1 MSFSAD
7 ELIQSS
13 EKKLLDTF
21 GEVDEIAFHNQGR
34 LLESFRENRVTEE
47 FFNTRTGYAIDD
59 AGRDTLDKLFAQL
72 ADAEAACLR
81 MQFVSGTHALACGI
95 LGNLRP
101 GDKMVGLT
109 GLPYD
114 TLQPVVGITGNA
126 PGSVT
131 NIGASYTQIDMADAL
146 ADQAALEEMID
157 QVRPA
162 RMYHIQKS
170 RGYSMSRRTYGNSEI
185 KRMIDAVRSRDPG
198 AIVLV
203 DNCYGEFVERD
214 EPTAYGADLIVGSMI
229 KNPGGGLA
237 ICGAYIAGRR
247 ECVEAS
253 LSRLTAPGVA
263 GHIGHNYGQGR
274 LLYQGLFM
282 APTVVASAVKGAHLM
297 ASVFEE
303 LGFRVS
309 PRPGETR
316 FDIIQSIE
324 LGSPERLINF
334 CRALQRFSPVDAHVD
349 PEPAHMPGY
358 EDQIIM
364 AGGTFVEGSTIEFS
378 ADAPLRPPYAVYAQ
392 GGLSYLHVKCSIAG
406 ALNLSLTGELP
417 FHRP

>member
-1 MSFSAD
+1 
-7 ELIQSS
+7 
-13 EKKLLDTF
+13 
-21 GEVDEIAFHNQGR
+21 
-34 LLESFRENRVTEE
+34 
-47 FFNTRTGYAIDD
+47 
-59 AGRDTLDKLFAQL
+59 
-72 ADAEAACLR
+72 
-81 MQFVSGTHALACGI
+81 
-95 LGNLRP
+95 
-101 GDKMVGLT
+101 
-109 GLPYD
+109 
-114 TLQPVVGITGNA
+114 
-126 PGSVT
+126 
-131 NIGASYTQIDMADAL
+131 MA
-146 ADQAALEEMID
+146 
-157 QVRPA
+157 
-162 RMYHIQKS
+162 
-170 RGYSMSRRTYGNSEI
+170 RRTYSNAEI
-185 KRMIDAVRSRDPG
+185 KCMIDAVRSRDPG
-198 AIVLV
+198 ALVLV

-214 EPTAYGADLIVGSMI
+214 EPTAGGADMIVGSLI

-237 ICGAYIAGRR
+237 ICGAYIAGSKS
-247 ECVEAS
+247 CVVAA
-253 LSRLTAPGVA
+253 LSRLTAPGVG

-282 APTVVASAVKGAHLM
+282 APSVVASAIKGAHLLS
-297 ASVFEE
+297 SVFEE

-309 PRPGETR
+309 PRPGEPR

-392 GGLSYLHVKCSIAG
+392 GGLSYLHVKCSVAG
-406 ALNLSLTGELP
+406 ALSLSLSGELP